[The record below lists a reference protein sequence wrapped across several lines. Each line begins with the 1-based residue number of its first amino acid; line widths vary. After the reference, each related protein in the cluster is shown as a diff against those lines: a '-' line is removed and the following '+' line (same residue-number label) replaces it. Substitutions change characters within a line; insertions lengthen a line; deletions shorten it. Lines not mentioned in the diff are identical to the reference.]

1 MGDLLARYRKPIR
14 GKEMYASGRRA
25 DMMLPMFIAR
35 SNVAEN
41 GFQTLPPYSRMAF
54 APKGS
59 RPKVEDLKEKPI
71 HKR

>member
-1 MGDLLARYRKPIR
+1 
-14 GKEMYASGRRA
+14 
-25 DMMLPMFIAR
+25 MMLPMFIAR